1 MKYIVKQCP
10 SYLLGKCCATA
21 QNCQEITNCKMKN
34 AIDECLQFNDVGRI
48 DYIMN
53 CKNLSERGRLSKKF
67 LQMFEVEEIR
77 GFEND

>member
-1 MKYIVKQCP
+1 
-10 SYLLGKCCATA
+10 
-21 QNCQEITNCKMKN
+21 MKN